1 MELPTSTL
9 GATADASTLGVTAF
23 NVGMINP
30 DSFGRMQDEKVAE
43 LARYV
48 EQWLQLEDGP
58 AVVGLNEIAPTIAQ
72 KVVEK
77 LELEVDIVTHDS
89 NSVLWR
95 TP

>member
-9 GATADASTLGVTAF
+9 GATADASTLGVTA
-23 NVGMINP
+23 
-30 DSFGRMQDEKVAE
+30 FGRMQDEKVAE

-58 AVVGLNEIAPTIAQ
+58 AVVGLNEVAPTIAQ

-77 LELEVDIVTHDS
+77 LELEVGIATHDS

>member
-1 MELPTSTL
+1 
-9 GATADASTLGVTAF
+9 
-23 NVGMINP
+23 MINP
-30 DSFGRMQDEKVAE
+30 DFAE
-43 LARYV
+43 LA
-48 EQWLQLEDGP
+48 QLEDGP